1 MIFYMLPFGVIND
14 NDDDDDD
21 DDDDNSTTS
30 ATKIFLY
37 IIKKTLNIKRRK
49 ATF

>member
-14 NDDDDDD
+14 NDDDDD

-37 IIKKTLNIKRRK
+37 IIKKTLSIKRRK